1 MMQGVIL
8 AGGLGTRLR
17 PATKTINKHLLC
29 VFDRP
34 MIYYPIQT
42 MKENGITDL
51 IIVTGE
57 ENAGGFVEQLG
68 NGSDLGVTITYAFQ
82 SGQGGIADALKM
94 ARRHI
99 TSDYVAVILG
109 DNYFYPTPTIV
120 PARTLYAVMTK
131 EARRF
136 GVYINGTI
144 YEKPQD
150 VDKGLAITG
159 LYVYKRDDL
168 FFLDGLKQSKRGE
181 LEITDFNNILL
192 ESYGMKVE
200 RYLGMW
206 SDMGTAESLLRAAN
220 HSFEVSKKK

>member
-1 MMQGVIL
+1 MQGVIL

-17 PATKTINKHLLC
+17 PMTKTINKHLLG

-68 NGSDLGVTITYAFQ
+68 DGSDLGVTITYAFQ
-82 SGQGGIADALKM
+82 KGNGGIADALKM

-99 TSDYVAVILG
+99 TSEYFAVILG
-109 DNYFYPTPTIV
+109 DNYFYPHPIIQRH
-120 PARTLYAVMTK
+120 RTLYCVPTK

-136 GVYINGTI
+136 GVIVGGKI
-144 YEKPQD
+144 YEKPD
-150 VDKGLAITG
+150 LDEGLAVTG
-159 LYVYKRDDL
+159 LYVYKKDDL
-168 FFLDGLKQSKRGE
+168 FFLDKLIASGRGE
-181 LEITDFNNILL
+181 LEITDFNNLLL
-192 ESYGMKVE
+192 EGYPVQVIDY
-200 RYLGMW
+200 RGMW
-206 SDMGTAESLLRAAN
+206 SDMGTPESMLRAAN
-220 HSFEVSKKK
+220 HAAGIKKNQ